1 MTTRDKKE
9 VTRLHC
15 FVLSSAKTFLC
26 SLVSEDDMDI
36 KTLLHNLRKEVS
48 CSVCSDI
55 FTDPK
60 HLPCLH
66 SFCLHCLKQW
76 HRTSHGRDTIRCPK
90 CQAVSRIPERGDL
103 KDLPTSFYLNGLID
117 VLAIKECKS
126 SQVRCGNCDKK
137 SSETS
142 YCFQC
147 CIFYCQE
154 CVTGHNI
161 MRTNKDHRVLALKDF
176 QDKDYEDALKRPVFC
191 AKQRHEKEELKYFC
205 KNCETPVCQTCV
217 TLGHSSHS
225 LEHIEEEAERQKIE
239 MKSMIETQSR
249 NLQAKMNTVRQLDE
263 NFAKLIQQGEDL
275 KQDVQRIADNLM
287 ATIEAKKQNI
297 IAAVE
302 TQTKKSLETVT
313 TEKTE
318 MEHQIEVVKSSLE
331 KADKVLTR
339 STNAEV
345 VQMKKSL
352 ETILKE
358 IEQTEPSDR
367 DPKEL
372 PKLVFVKNRKMLETV
387 NTEEI
392 GTLEILQ
399 QTKASQSVAEGKGLE
414 EGPVGGKGQFVVKT
428 RNAEG
433 RQCYNK
439 HDRVTV
445 EIRDEQGR
453 ECATEMQINDNKDG
467 SYRISYSLREQGRYK
482 VTVKVNGQ
490 YVRDS
495 PFCCQV
501 KSFQFKPVLSFGKA
515 GSSVG
520 MFKNPWEVAVNS
532 KDEIAVTDFWNHRVQ
547 IFNSDGNYLRSFG
560 RQGNKSG
567 EFSYPKGIT
576 FHKNGN
582 IFVADNGNHRIQI
595 FSGEGEFVGMF
606 GGKGS
611 LDSQLHYPCGLS
623 VDSDGNI
630 IVADSGHKLIKI
642 FSPDGK
648 FLMKIGGQGSFTYPM
663 HCIQCDRYLIVSDHE
678 EHCIKVFRRD
688 GKFQYKFGKQGGG
701 DGEFSSP
708 RCLSVNKSG
717 HLMVCDSGNNRIQV
731 FELNG
736 KFVGKFGTKGKN
748 LGEFA
753 SPQSLAF
760 LSNGRIAV
768 SEWYN
773 HRVQIFE

>member
-1 MTTRDKKE
+1 
-9 VTRLHC
+9 
-15 FVLSSAKTFLC
+15 
-26 SLVSEDDMDI
+26 MDI
-36 KTLLHNLRKEVS
+36 KTLLHNLREEVS
-48 CSVCSDI
+48 CSVCWDI

-90 CQAVSRIPERGDL
+90 CQAVSRIPENGDL

-147 CIFYCQE
+147 CVFWCEE
-154 CVTGHNI
+154 CVIGHNI
-161 MRTNKDHRVLALKDF
+161 IRSNKDHRVLALKDF
-176 QDKDYEDALKRPVFC
+176 QDKDYEDVLKRPVFC

-205 KNCETPVCQTCV
+205 KNCETAVCQTCV
-217 TLGHSSHS
+217 LMEHPGHA

-239 MKSMIETQSR
+239 MTSMIETQR
-249 NLQAKMNTVRQLDE
+249 RILQAKMSAVSRLDE
-263 NFAKLIQQGEDL
+263 DYAKLIQQGEDL
-275 KQDVQRIADNLM
+275 KQDVQRIVDNLIT
-287 ATIEAKKQNI
+287 TIEAKKQNI
-297 IAAVE
+297 FAEVE
-302 TQTKKSLETVT
+302 TQTKKSLESVT

-345 VQMKKSL
+345 VQLKKSL

-358 IEQTEPSDR
+358 VDQTEPTDR
-367 DPKEL
+367 DSKEL
-372 PKLVFVKNRKMLETV
+372 PCLVFVKNLKMLETV

-392 GTLEILQ
+392 GTLEMLH

-414 EGPVGGKGQFVVKT
+414 EGIVGVEAQFVLTT

-453 ECATEMQINDNKDG
+453 EYAAEMQINDNKDG
-467 SYRISYSLREQGRYK
+467 SYKISYSLRDQGRYK

-490 YVRDS
+490 HVRDS
-495 PFCCQV
+495 PFHFQV
-501 KSFQFKPVLSFGKA
+501 KIFQSKPVLYFGEK
-515 GSSVG
+515 GWSVG
-520 MFKNPWEVAVNS
+520 TFNGPWGLAVNAR
-532 KDEIAVTDFWNHRVQ
+532 DEIAVTDHLNRRVQ
-547 IFNSDGNYLRSFG
+547 IFNSNGNYLTSFG
-560 RQGNKSG
+560 RHGDKAGTFN
-567 EFSYPKGIT
+567 FPMGIT

-582 IFVADNGNHRIQI
+582 IFVADGGNSSRIQI
-595 FSGEGEFVGMF
+595 FSGEGEYVGMF

-611 LDSQLHYPCGLS
+611 LDSQLDNPCGLS

-630 IVADSGHKLIKI
+630 LVADSGNKLIKV
-642 FSPDGK
+642 FSPDGN
-648 FLMKIGGQGSFTYPM
+648 FLMKIGGQGAFTFPL
-663 HCIQCDRYLIVSDHE
+663 HCIQCDRYLIVSDRD
-678 EHCIKVFRRD
+678 EHCIKVFDRN
-688 GKFQYKFGKQGGG
+688 GNFQYKFGKLGRG
-701 DGEFSSP
+701 DGEFNEP
-708 RCLSVNKSG
+708 RCLSVTKSG
-717 HLMVCDSGNNRIQV
+717 QLVVCDKHNNRLQV

-736 KFVGKFGTKGKN
+736 KFVWKFGTTDRN
-748 LGEFA
+748 LVEFNLPC
-753 SPQSLAF
+753 STAF
-760 LSNGRIAV
+760 LSNGRIV
-768 SEWYN
+768 VTDWN
-773 HRVQIFE
+773 NNRVHMFE